1 VWIGHFKES
10 LAPSRW
16 GREREP
22 WVGEENKK
30 LEGIEREKAVAVR
43 RTLQRKPSSLPRGEA
58 IAVA

>member
-1 VWIGHFKES
+1 VWIGRFKES

-30 LEGIEREKAVAVR
+30 LEGIEREKAVAED
-43 RTLQRKPSSLPRGEA
+43 TSKEA
-58 IAVA
+58 